1 MSPFTCRECGEPERP
16 SAWSDGAQLA
26 RAQLCRRCHY
36 WHEAIAL
43 AADPRSVR
51 VRGVHWFIGAE
62 DERGTR
68 GFGGRRFRVRFL
80 DGREALTSNLWHQG
94 EIPARFRD
102 RLPDNAA
109 EVTEP

>member
-1 MSPFTCRECGEPERP
+1 MSTFTCRECGATERP
-16 SAWSDGAQLA
+16 RSWANGAELE
-26 RAQLCRRCHY
+26 RAALCFGCHY

-51 VRGVHWFIGAE
+51 LDGVHRFIG
-62 DERGTR
+62 DEGAASRGHY
-68 GFGGRRFRVRFL
+68 GARFVVTFL
-80 DGREALTSNLWHQG
+80 DGRTVTTSNLWHQG

-109 EVTEP
+109 SVVPA